1 MQESGNPPANL
12 YGLYRREYEQEIG
25 KAYVRY
31 QDQRL
36 EIIFPDEIYT
46 KFKDFICECE
56 DVTITCKDIKL
67 TCGSININA
76 SGPINIHTPSF
87 TVNAPIINLNGTVT
101 INGNTIIN
109 GNLVVSGVVTAA
121 AFVPTGGGV

>member
-12 YGLYRREYEQEIG
+12 YGLYRREYEQQIG
-25 KAYVRY
+25 VAYVRY
-31 QDQRL
+31 QDKKL

-56 DVTITCKDIKL
+56 DVTITCGDIKL
-67 TCGSININA
+67 TCGSIDVNA
-76 SGPINIHTPSF
+76 SGPVTINAHSF

-109 GNLVVSGVVTAA
+109 GNLVVSGIVTAA